1 MENHVKYVKIPKKY
15 SPEQLEKAKVL
26 CGVN

>member
-1 MENHVKYVKIPKKY
+1 MQNHLKYVKIPKKY
-15 SPEQLEKAKVL
+15 TPEQLEKAKTL